1 MYVPLRVQQ
10 KAYQAE
16 GVNLDFYRDY
26 NVSWNNV
33 GIYFANPG
41 ALSCKESKH
50 LRSKCM
56 IRSQ

>member
-1 MYVPLRVQQ
+1 VQQ

-41 ALSCKESKH
+41 ALSCKKIETSE
-50 LRSKCM
+50 
-56 IRSQ
+56 IEVYDT